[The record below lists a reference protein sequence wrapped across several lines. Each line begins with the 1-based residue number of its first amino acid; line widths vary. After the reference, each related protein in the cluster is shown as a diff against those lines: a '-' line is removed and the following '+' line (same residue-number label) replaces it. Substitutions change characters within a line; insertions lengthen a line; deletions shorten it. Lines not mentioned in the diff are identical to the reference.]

1 MYRYADPG
9 VAVLDPSESVAMTF
23 SGPPPAGP
31 GGVVNVNESGV
42 TLLSVSGMPPMVA
55 VVGFAKSEPDTSTLS
70 PPPAGPEAG
79 VSAETVGNAN
89 VYRAMYVFQQLF
101 AFVQPVPVSPSL
113 SSDTAH
119 TSVGCDGSCT
129 AAE

>member
-1 MYRYADPG
+1 M
-9 VAVLDPSESVAMTF
+9 
-23 SGPPPAGP
+23 
-31 GGVVNVNESGV
+31 
-42 TLLSVSGMPPMVA
+42 TLLSVNGVPPSVA
-55 VVGFAKSEPDTSTLS
+55 VVGFAKSEPDTSSS

-89 VYRAMYVFQQLF
+89 VYRAMYVFQQLE
-101 AFVQPVPVSPSL
+101 ALAQPVPVSPSL
-113 SSDTAH
+113 SSDTTH